1 MLLEG
6 IGVFALATGLLS
18 MLYRLRFVPI
28 IERNI
33 SVLAAL
39 LFLYL
44 PAGLL
49 WRRRIELD
57 HYGLRLAP
65 LGRSLRLWL
74 AAMAV
79 IFPLFALG
87 YWVFLV
93 KICPALPRWLWTCGP
108 VLNPA
113 LRLPPD
119 LLWTV
124 LGQIFVVALP
134 EEFFFR
140 GYLQGRLEEVL
151 PPPAA
156 LLLSALLFAL
166 GHVLVSFDLATLAVF
181 FPGLIFGLLRHMTGS
196 VLAGTL
202 LHASS
207 NLLMDILHRS
217 LG

>member
-1 MLLEG
+1 M
-6 IGVFALATGLLS
+6 
-18 MLYRLRFVPI
+18 PI

-49 WRRRIELD
+49 WRRQIELD
-57 HYGLRLAP
+57 RYGLRLAP

-74 AAMAV
+74 AAMVA

-108 VLNPA
+108 GPSPA

-119 LLWTV
+119 LPWAL
-124 LGQIFVVALP
+124 LGQLLVVALP

-151 PPPAA
+151 PLPGA
-156 LLLSALLFAL
+156 LLLSSLLFAL
-166 GHVLVSFDLATLAVF
+166 GHVLVSFDPATLAVF
-181 FPGLIFGLLRHMTGS
+181 FPGLVFGLLRHATGS
-196 VLAGTL
+196 IVAGTL

-207 NLLMDILHRS
+207 NLLMDILQRS